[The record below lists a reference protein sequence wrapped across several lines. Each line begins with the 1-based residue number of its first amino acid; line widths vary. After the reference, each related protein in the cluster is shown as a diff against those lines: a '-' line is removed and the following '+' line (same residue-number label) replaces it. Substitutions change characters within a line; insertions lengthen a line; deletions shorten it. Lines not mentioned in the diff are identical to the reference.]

1 MKNLEGSL
9 VQGQHYVSFC
19 FGPYCSD
26 WTALNRG
33 YCEFSDS
40 LSTPDYKLDF
50 QMKSSPLVFL

>member
-40 LSTPDYKLDF
+40 INT
-50 QMKSSPLVFL
+50 